1 MEIYMKEYIAWVKRN
16 IKNFLCDE
24 TVDEVMKKDNNG
36 NSNTRNSKRKNIDY
50 DSYGYSKIQYFCYK
64 KHWKI
69 IFIISLIFF
78 SISLILSFICRFL
91 YDNSW
96 FCVIFIS
103 IAYILTL
110 LIFVLNKNFQIIY
123 ADHCLVYE
131 IFGIICIIL
140 IDFIQAYGLIKY
152 LSN

>member
-1 MEIYMKEYIAWVKRN
+1 MKNDINENHNYDLEY
-16 IKNFLCDE
+16 F
-24 TVDEVMKKDNNG
+24 
-36 NSNTRNSKRKNIDY
+36 SKF
-50 DSYGYSKIQYFCYK
+50 QYFCYI
-64 KHWKI
+64 KHWKPLI
-69 IFIISLIFF
+69 IISIVFF

>member
-1 MEIYMKEYIAWVKRN
+1 MKEYIAWVKRN

-24 TVDEVMKKDNNG
+24 TVDEVMQKDNNG

-78 SISLILSFICRFL
+78 SISIIFSLICNFLFIIPWFESAFIIIL
-91 YDNSW
+91 YLGTLFTFFVNQNSR
-96 FCVIFIS
+96 IF
-103 IAYILTL
+103 
-110 LIFVLNKNFQIIY
+110 KNPDVTAEII
-123 ADHCLVYE
+123 
-131 IFGIICIIL
+131 GIIL
-140 IDFIQAYGLIKY
+140 IILLNSCHIYSFIKY
-152 LSN
+152 LSSQ